1 MKRLIFILILFC
13 SSVAF
18 GQYTRPVGTNIHTL
32 PTYAFYYNSNDSTV
46 GIFKGNTYLNN
57 YLWSKQDTCK
67 LKSLATL
74 YRLSKYVAL
83 KDTTVNLKGYTSFYK
98 GSLMKLKSDT
108 TTNTGYATRFYVG
121 NTYRALSDT
130 TGNKGTAT
138 RYQVTGL
145 ARSAISLTTT
155 GTSGAAT
162 YNAGVLNIPN
172 LTIPTVNNATLTLA
186 VSGTGLSGSQTF
198 TANQSTN
205 ATFTV
210 TSNATTTNSAGTIV
224 ARDGSGY
231 VALSGT
237 FCSSSDSTLK
247 RRIRPLSETD
257 FYNVS
262 KIDFRKFAF
271 KTDHTDHTHFGVMAQ
286 QVEKLLAEVVQTNE
300 ETGKKEVNY
309 IEMLIAIAAQQ
320 KEVIANLESRISVL
334 EKTTRKKNTWKA
346 QQCKILLP

>member
-1 MKRLIFILILFC
+1 MKNLFIIIFIFSVF
-13 SSVAF
+13 SSM
-18 GQYTRPVGTNIHTL
+18 GQYNRPIGTNIKTL
-32 PTYAFYYNSNDSTV
+32 PAFAFYYNTNDSTI
-46 GIFKGNTYLNN
+46 GMFKGNTYLNN
-57 YLWSKQDTCK
+57 YFWSKQDTLK

-98 GSLMKLKSDT
+98 GSLMKLKSDS
-108 TTNTGYATRFYVG
+108 TTNSGY
-121 NTYRALSDT
+121 
-130 TGNKGTAT
+130 AT

-145 ARSAISLTTT
+145 SRLAISLTTS

-162 YNAGVLNIPN
+162 YSNSTGVLNIPN
-172 LTIPTVNNATLTLA
+172 LSVPTVNNATLTLA
-186 VSGTGLSGSQTF
+186 VSGTGLSGAQSF

-210 TSNATTTNSAGTIV
+210 TSNATTSNSAGTIV

-231 VALSGT
+231 VALTGT

-247 RRIRPLSETD
+247 RRIQPLSETD
-257 FYNVS
+257 FNNVS

-271 KTDHTDHTHFGVMAQ
+271 KSDQKDHTHFGVMAQ
-286 QVEKLLAEVVQTNE
+286 QVETLVPEVVQTNE
-300 ETGKKEVNY
+300 VTGKKEVNY
-309 IEMLIAIAAQQ
+309 IEMLVLVAAQQ
-320 KEVIANLESRISVL
+320 KEAITLVAAQQKEAITLQNQLIEKLEKRISEL
-334 EKTTRKKNTWKA
+334 ERTTRKKNIWKS